1 MNYLENDMMVFV
13 EVEYIYIVWY
23 SFIFG
28 DVFNR
33 NVYMLIKN
41 RV

>member
-41 RV
+41 CV